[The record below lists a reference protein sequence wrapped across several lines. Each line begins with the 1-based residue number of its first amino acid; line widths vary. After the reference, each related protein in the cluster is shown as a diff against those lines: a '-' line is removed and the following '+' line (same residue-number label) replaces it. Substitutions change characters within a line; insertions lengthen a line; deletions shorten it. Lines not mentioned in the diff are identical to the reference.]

1 MTTPSSFACFIMF
14 CSDALNNGSLLW
26 VYMNMLS
33 TGPVWLFV
41 ALGTTAALL
50 PDLLIGVWEAYSA
63 GDGVLVNQVSFHDF
77 ILLYLLLL
85 FVHLSRLIT
94 FHQIIRANRW
104 TSVTHWFARI
114 SCYIPNL
121 LMHISAGL
129 LARCSRKES
138 IEPCRYCLNRALA
151 DCKWTR
157 S

>member
-1 MTTPSSFACFIMF
+1 
-14 CSDALNNGSLLW
+14 
-26 VYMNMLS
+26 MNMLS

-94 FHQIIRANRW
+94 FHQIIRANR
-104 TSVTHWFARI
+104 
-114 SCYIPNL
+114 
-121 LMHISAGL
+121 
-129 LARCSRKES
+129 
-138 IEPCRYCLNRALA
+138 
-151 DCKWTR
+151 
-157 S
+157 